1 MFVDTKEPETSGT
14 ELKSKNPLA
23 QALEEFLAELSMDDW
38 NTPEEIIQEF
48 NGALGLDENRQLK
61 GR

>member
-1 MFVDTKEPETSGT
+1 MKTRGRFGKISRGGRVLRKIE
-14 ELKSKNPLA
+14 
-23 QALEEFLAELSMDDW
+23 AELSMDDW

>member
-23 QALEEFLAELSMDDW
+23 QALEEFLGTLS
-38 NTPEEIIQEF
+38 
-48 NGALGLDENRQLK
+48 DEDK
-61 GR
+61 GKIWENITRWKSVKKD